1 MRWRDDEMECSEDMP
16 NGLDMYHSLR
26 DMSFY
31 GKLTPNG
38 EFVIMDEGRKRA
50 IMTLRK
56 LEDLSAAIDTWRPI
70 RDCLS
75 YHKASGD
82 LEKWFEMLGEREF
95 KTFISPFMASQINEF
110 GMALE
115 IYLKNRQ
122 IAKPN
127 FSMVVGYDTIK
138 AHLLE
143 RVVYPSKFSEMA
155 KAYGRKNA
163 GSALLYGPP
172 GCGKTYAACA
182 LAGETDRLFWRAS
195 LSDLVGPG
203 FSVFFDVWK
212 RVGKMI
218 VLIDEIEVLAVNR
231 EIEGMS
237 TRLLT
242 NKLLTQ
248 LDSLDE
254 KSGLFVLGST
264 NSPWLLDT
272 AMIRSGRLDKL
283 IYVGVPDLQTR
294 QSLLMYYSRDL
305 PIGKVDFSKI
315 AKKIDFYSCSDIELL
330 CTEAAA
336 APFQRATES
345 GKVQKVDQEDF
356 EAAMVRCPSTA
367 LAWFESASNIPIP
380 PSMKVRFAPMIAD
393 IDKYKAWS
401 KTGCDE
407 THFR

>member
-1 MRWRDDEMECSEDMP
+1 MKMECSSDFIGPEDIIYG
-16 NGLDMYHSLR
+16 NQAR
-26 DMSFY
+26 ASFY

-50 IMTLRK
+50 VMTLRK
-56 LEDLSAAIDTWRPI
+56 LEDLSAAIDAWRPI
-70 RDCLS
+70 RECLS

-82 LEKWFEMLGEREF
+82 LEKWFEKLGEQEF
-95 KTFISPFMASQINEF
+95 KKFIAPFMAGNLCEF

-115 IYLKNRQ
+115 IYLKNKRL
-122 IAKPN
+122 AKPN
-127 FSMVVGYDTIK
+127 FSMVVGYDPIK
-138 AHLLE
+138 THLLE
-143 RVVYPSKFSEMA
+143 RVVFPSKFSEMA
-155 KAYGRKNA
+155 SEYGRKNA

-182 LAGETDRLFWRAS
+182 LAGETERRFWRAS

-203 FSVFFDVWK
+203 FSIYFDVWK
-212 RVGKMI
+212 RAGKMI

-294 QSLLMYYSRDL
+294 LSLLKYYSRDL
-305 PIGKVDFSKI
+305 PLGKVDFGKI
-315 AKKIDFYSCSDIELL
+315 AKKTEFYSCSDIELL
-330 CTEAAA
+330 CAEAAT
-336 APFQRATES
+336 APFQHATES
-345 GKVQKVDQEDF
+345 GKVQKVVQKDF
-356 EAAMVRCPSTA
+356 EAALARCPSTA
-367 LAWFESASNIPIP
+367 LAWFEAASGVSIPSSI
-380 PSMKVRFAPMIAD
+380 KLRFAPMIAD
-393 IDKYKAWS
+393 IDRYRAWS
-401 KTGCDE
+401 KIGCDE

>member
-1 MRWRDDEMECSEDMP
+1 MECCSDFIGPEEVYASQ
-16 NGLDMYHSLR
+16 GR
-26 DMSFY
+26 MSFY
-31 GKLTPNG
+31 GKLTSKG

-50 IMTLRK
+50 IITLRK
-56 LEDLSAAIDTWRPI
+56 LEDLSEAIGSWRPV
-70 RDCLS
+70 RECLS

-82 LEKWFEMLGEREF
+82 LDKWFEMLGEREF
-95 KTFISPFMASQINEF
+95 KKFIAPFMTSQLFEF

-115 IYLKNRQ
+115 IYLKNRRL
-122 IAKPN
+122 AKPN
-127 FSMVVGYDTIK
+127 FSMVVGYDPIK

-143 RVVYPSKFSEMA
+143 RVVYPSKFSKMA
-155 KAYGRKNA
+155 KEYGRKTA

-182 LAGETDRLFWRAS
+182 LAGETVRMFWRAS

-203 FSVFFDVWK
+203 FSIYFDVWK

-237 TRLLT
+237 TRILT
-242 NKLLTQ
+242 NKLLTE
-248 LDSLDE
+248 LDALDE

-294 QSLLMYYSRDL
+294 RSLLRYYSKNL
-305 PIGKVDFSKI
+305 PLGKVDFEKI
-315 AKKIDFYSCSDIELL
+315 AKKTEFYSCSDIELL
-330 CTEAAA
+330 CAEAAA
-336 APFQRATES
+336 APFQRATDS
-345 GKVQKVDQEDF
+345 GKVQKVGQEDF
-356 EAAMVRCPSTA
+356 DAALMRCPSTA
-367 LAWFESASNIPIP
+367 LAWFESASNAPIP
-380 PSMKVRFAPMIAD
+380 SSMKIRFAPMIAD
-393 IDKYKAWS
+393 IERFRKWS
-401 KTGCDE
+401 KGDE
-407 THFR
+407 QGHFR

>member
-1 MRWRDDEMECSEDMP
+1 MENCNEMLDASEVYRSVRNMAF
-16 NGLDMYHSLR
+16 H
-26 DMSFY
+26 

-38 EFVIMDEGRKRA
+38 EFVIMDERRNRA
-50 IMTLRK
+50 ILTLKK
-56 LEDLSAAIDTWRPI
+56 LEDLSAAIDAWHPI
-70 RDCLS
+70 RECLS

-82 LEKWFEMLGEREF
+82 LEKWFEMLGEQEF
-95 KTFISPFMASQINEF
+95 KKFIAPFMASSIGEF

-115 IYLKNRQ
+115 IYLKNRR
-122 IAKPN
+122 IAKPD
-127 FSMVVGYDTIK
+127 FSMVVGYDPIK

-143 RVVYPSKFSEMA
+143 RVVYPSKFSKMA
-155 KAYGRKNA
+155 KEYGRKNA

-182 LAGETDRLFWRAS
+182 LAGETERLFWRAS

-203 FSVFFDVWK
+203 FSIFFDVWK

-237 TRLLT
+237 TRILT

-294 QSLLMYYSRDL
+294 LSLLKYYSRNL
-305 PIGKVDFSKI
+305 PLERVDFEKI
-315 AKKIDFYSCSDIELL
+315 AKKAEFYSCSDIELL
-330 CTEAAA
+330 CAEAASG
-336 APFQRATES
+336 PFQQSTDT
-345 GKVQKVDQEDF
+345 GKVQKVGQEDF
-356 EAAMVRCPSTA
+356 ESALLRCPSTA
-367 LAWFESASNIPIP
+367 LAWFESASNTPIP
-380 PSMKVRFAPMIAD
+380 SSMKIRFAPMIAD
-393 IDKYKAWS
+393 IEKYRKWGGGEADQ
-401 KTGCDE
+401 G
-407 THFR
+407 HFR

>member
-1 MRWRDDEMECSEDMP
+1 MGCSEKT
-16 NGLDMYHSLR
+16 LDALEIYRSVRNMT
-26 DMSFY
+26 FY
-31 GKLTPNG
+31 GELTSKG

-50 IMTLRK
+50 VMTLRK
-56 LEDLSAAIDTWRPI
+56 LEDLSAAIDAWRPI
-70 RDCLS
+70 RECLS
-75 YHKASGD
+75 YHQASGD

-95 KTFISPFMASQINEF
+95 KKFIAPFMASHLSEF

-115 IYLKNRQ
+115 IYLQNRGL
-122 IAKPN
+122 AKPN
-127 FSMVVGYDTIK
+127 FSMVIGYDSIK

-155 KAYGRKNA
+155 KEYGRKNA

-182 LAGETDRLFWRAS
+182 LAGETERLFWRAS
-195 LSDLVGPG
+195 LSELVGRG
-203 FSVFFDVWK
+203 FPIFFDVWK

-237 TRLLT
+237 TRILT

-283 IYVGVPDLQTR
+283 IYVGVPDLPTR
-294 QSLLMYYSRDL
+294 LSLLMYYSRNL
-305 PIGKVDFSKI
+305 PLGEVDFEEI
-315 AKKIDFYSCSDIELL
+315 AKKTEFYSCSDIELI

-336 APFQRATES
+336 APFQRATDS
-345 GKVQKVDQEDF
+345 GKVQKVGQEDF
-356 EAAMVRCPSTA
+356 EATLMRCPSTA
-367 LAWFESASNIPIP
+367 LAWFESASGVHIPS
-380 PSMKVRFAPMIAD
+380 SMKLRFAPMVAEIERFR
-393 IDKYKAWS
+393 KWNN
-401 KTGCDE
+401 GGGE
-407 THFR
+407 QGHFR